1 MTHRPIEQTLR
12 RVRNHLARI
21 TLGYDLLQAVL
32 LLTALFTTAVWYERH
47 LYLSSPI
54 RLVLMWGLV
63 DITMLLVLVITL
75 RWFGIWRGWWPWIR
89 FDSLAARVGH
99 KLGAPSD
106 RLLNALQLERRL
118 ALSPSDRRT
127 GETEGSGDNTDLVG
141 RSVELVRQRLA
152 RLDIRTLTP
161 RRFHP
166 PARLIK
172 ATLVILLLAWITPP
186 WGMFQALRDMS
197 QATVRLLNPDQAY
210 PVPKPFILLSLSG
223 DQRVLGGDTTEV
235 AFTGFEAVPRQ
246 IELVWEDNQG
256 RVSTAS
262 LPLKDGR
269 FTFRFETIHDDVR
282 YYARYVNPSWF
293 SPWDQVTSNEH
304 TIAIIDRPVIEEL
317 SFHITSPAYTG
328 EPVEE
333 VGGNV
338 AGITALIGSQIQFSA
353 TTSLPLREGWV
364 NIDGEDLPIQVD
376 GHLLEGSFILEQSI
390 DLSLS
395 VTDRRGVA
403 NVNPIRYTFT
413 ALPDYPPSLTLIL
426 PAADVDLDETLLVP
440 IHFDIA
446 DDYGFSRAQIIYT
459 IHHPDYLSPDN
470 QVYTQDIPELNLS
483 SRSQRVPHVWDLD
496 PLNLVPGDQVQFH
509 IEVYDNNVVSGPGKA
524 VSGPLIA
531 RIPTLADL
539 FAEATERSREAAA
552 ITDKVLE
559 DLEEV
564 RALLDEMDL
573 SFRGDEQVS
582 WEQQQKG
589 KKVLQSLEQL
599 LEAMESVQAQIRE
612 LDAQSEDNGLFSDEM
627 LSKYNELQNLLEE
640 IMTPE
645 IEDAMARFRAALEQM
660 DPQLFKDALK
670 NMQFQSSELEA
681 QMDRFLDIFRQALAE
696 MKMDEVVKRL
706 EQLVATEEQL
716 LKQLNDSAGDQAAN
730 PSADRTPEEDD
741 VTDSARRMQDLA
753 ARHQE
758 QERTLEATREIM
770 GEAARAIEPY
780 SPQAAQRLTDL
791 HEGDLIVETRAS
803 LRQGTEALSSRQ
815 MAASQSQ
822 LQMGR
827 ELLSSLAAESADI
840 QAQFQQATVK
850 DMLAKF
856 QQVLSSVLT
865 TSKLQEDLYLEIE
878 NIPRSSPRI
887 REAAE
892 TQHQLL
898 KGMSQIIEQ
907 LMALSRQ
914 SFSITPGMGRSV
926 GRANA
931 AMHKAVGD
939 LTANNPPGAA
949 QAQREGMAALN
960 ETAVAL
966 SNAMIDMQQSGSASG
981 FEQYLQRMQ
990 NLSQGQQALNAQT
1003 LSLQLGQMGAMSQ
1016 MEMMRRLQAR
1026 QRQLSRALDQ
1036 LLQDYPSQGGGKQ
1049 GGLGEALGDMDEVIR
1064 DFQRRRVTRRTLD
1077 RQQGILTRMLDS
1089 QKSLAVQGFKDER
1102 QGTAPKEE
1110 FTYLG
1115 PAGLPTNLGERED
1128 LILQAMEQALRTGYS
1143 QEYQVIIQNYFR
1155 QLADR
1160 TTRDE

>member
-1 MTHRPIEQTLR
+1 MNNRAIEQTLR

-21 TLGYDLLQAVL
+21 TLGHDLMQAIL
-32 LLTALFTTAVWYERH
+32 LLTALFTTSVWYERH
-47 LYLSSPI
+47 LYFSSPV

-75 RWFGIWRGWWPWIR
+75 RWFGIWRGWWPWIQ
-89 FDSLAARVGH
+89 FESLAARVGY
-99 KLGAPSD
+99 KLGTPRD

-118 ALSPSDRRT
+118 ALS
-127 GETEGSGDNTDLVG
+127 ETEGSGENIDLLH

-152 RLDIRTLTP
+152 RLDFRTLTP
-161 RRFHP
+161 RRYHP

-172 ATLVILLLAWITPP
+172 ATLVILLLAWIIHP
-186 WGMFQALRDMS
+186 GDMS
-197 QATVRLLNPDQAY
+197 QATVRLLNPDRAY

-235 AFTGFEAVPRQ
+235 AFTGFETVPRQ

-269 FTFRFETIHDDVR
+269 FTFRFETIYDDVR
-282 YYARYVNPSWF
+282 YYARYLNPSWF
-293 SPWDQVTSNEH
+293 SPWDQVTSNKH
-304 TIAIIDRPVIEEL
+304 TIAIIDRPVIEDL
-317 SFHITSPAYTG
+317 SFHITPPAYTS

-338 AGITALIGSQIQFSA
+338 AGITALVGSQIQFSA
-353 TTSLPLREGWV
+353 TTNLSLREGWL
-364 NIDGEDLPIQVD
+364 NIDGEAIPILVD
-376 GHLLEGSFILEQSI
+376 GHLVEGSFTLEQSI

-395 VTDRRGVA
+395 VVDRRGVA
-403 NVNPIRYTFT
+403 NVNPIHYAFT
-413 ALPDYPPSLTLIL
+413 ALPDYPPSLTIIL
-426 PAADVDLDETLLVP
+426 PAAEVDLDETMMVP

-446 DDYGFSRAQIIYT
+446 DDYGFSRAQITYG

-470 QVYTQDIPELNLS
+470 QVYTHDIPELNLS
-483 SRSQRVPHVWDLD
+483 RRSQRVPHVWDLD
-496 PLNLVPGDQVQFH
+496 PLNLAPGDQVQFH

-524 VSGPLIA
+524 VSGLLIA

-539 FAEATERSREAAA
+539 FAEVSERSHEAAA

-573 SFRGDEQVS
+573 SFRGDAQVS

-589 KKVLQSLEQL
+589 KEVLQSLEKVI
-599 LEAMESVQAQIRE
+599 EAMESVQAQIRE
-612 LDAQSEDNGLFSDEM
+612 LDAQSEDNGLFSDEI
-627 LSKYNELQNLLEE
+627 LNKYNELQNLLEA

-645 IEDAMARFRAALEQM
+645 LEDAMARFRAALEQM
-660 DPQLFKDALK
+660 DPQRFKDALK
-670 NMQFQSSELEA
+670 NMQFQSGEFEA

-706 EQLVATEEQL
+706 EQMIATEELL
-716 LKQLNDSAGDQAAN
+716 LKQLNDSAGDQAAD
-730 PSADRTPEEDD
+730 PTVERATEEDEEA
-741 VTDSARRMQDLA
+741 DSARRMQDLA

-758 QERTLEATREIM
+758 QERTLDATRETM
-770 GEAARAIEPY
+770 RDAARAMEPY
-780 SPQAAQRLTDL
+780 SPQAAQRLADL
-791 HEGDLIVETRAS
+791 HEGDLVQETRSS
-803 LRQGTEALSSRQ
+803 LRQGTQALRGRQ
-815 MAASQSQ
+815 RAASQSQ
-822 LQMGR
+822 LQVGR
-827 ELLSSLAAESADI
+827 EMLSSLAAEAADI
-840 QAQFQQATVK
+840 QAQFQQSTVK
-850 DMLAKF
+850 DMMAKF

-865 TSKLQEDLYLEIE
+865 TSKLQEELYLEIE
-878 NIPRSSPRI
+878 NMPRSSPRV

-898 KGMSQIIEQ
+898 NGMSQIIEQ
-907 LMALSRQ
+907 FMALSRQ
-914 SFSITPGMGRSV
+914 SFSITPRMGRSV

-939 LTANNPPGAA
+939 LTANNPREAA
-949 QAQREGMAALN
+949 RSQREGMAALN

-981 FEQYLQRMQ
+981 FEQYLRRMQ
-990 NLSQGQQALNAQT
+990 NLSQGQQALNEQT
-1003 LSLQLGQMGAMSQ
+1003 LSLQLGQMAAMSQ
-1016 MEMMRRLQAR
+1016 VELMRRLQAR
-1026 QRQLSRALDQ
+1026 QRQLSQTLDQ
-1036 LLQDYPSQGGGKQ
+1036 LLRDYPSQGGGKQ
-1049 GGLGEALGDMDEVIR
+1049 GGLGAALDDMDEVIR
-1064 DFQRRRVTRRTLD
+1064 NFQRRRVTRRTLD
-1077 RQQGILTRMLDS
+1077 RQQNILTRMLNS

-1102 QGTAPKEE
+1102 KGTTPTEN

-1115 PAGLPTNLGERED
+1115 PAGLPANLGERED

-1160 TTRDE
+1160 TARDE